1 MTPGQP
7 LPADVSTSMASLAAS
22 ATTVT
27 VLALPSSDASLATA
41 STAEST
47 AAVINGSVEKSA
59 GSPTLSAGAIVGV
72 VIGGIALLVVAG
84 GLFW

>member
-1 MTPGQP
+1 MLKPGQP

-27 VLALPSSDASLATA
+27 VLALPTFSSGLTTSTATAA
-41 STAEST
+41 STAGEPNKEKNRDSSGLSST
-47 AAVINGSVEKSA
+47 
-59 GSPTLSAGAIVGV
+59 AIVGV
-72 VIGGIALLVVAG
+72 VMGTLALFALVG